1 MKKFSLYTLIGLLF
15 CNVGSAECV
24 EGDCINGQG
33 TYTFASGD
41 KYIGEWKDDKK
52 YGQGTLTF
60 AGGDKYVGEFKD
72 NKKNGQGTYTFAS
85 GDKYIGEWK
94 DDNFIK

>member
-15 CNVGSAECV
+15 CNVGFAECV

-33 TYTFASGD
+33 TYAYSSG
-41 KYIGEWKDDKK
+41 E
-52 YGQGTLTF
+52 
-60 AGGDKYVGEFKD
+60 KYV
-72 NKKNGQGTYTFAS
+72 
-85 GDKYIGEWK
+85 GEWK